1 MRMCLWNSRGIK
13 RKGLWTEIEALCKT
27 NNLSILAL
35 VETKINTA
43 PQHNWW
49 TKTGFDASI
58 CSPAEG
64 RSGGLLILWKTNHF
78 INETLS
84 HKITSKRFVA
94 LNYENVTT
102 TFSMYYLRLRSDP
115 TKRQR
120 GLLV

>member
-13 RKGLWTEIEALCKT
+13 RRGLWTEIEALCKT

-35 VETKINTA
+35 VETKMNTP

-58 CSPAEG
+58 CALAEG

-78 INETLS
+78 INETL
-84 HKITSKRFVA
+84 
-94 LNYENVTT
+94 L
-102 TFSMYYLRLRSDP
+102 
-115 TKRQR
+115 TK
-120 GLLV
+120 